1 MTVTRSFGGGAFV
14 LAMALTA
21 TAQAEVR
28 LEVRPLFG
36 PGCLPTRAPAELI
49 VTVENPTTSPVPG
62 TLTLDAVNPSAHA
75 VRTVRAVGV
84 NVPPRSRASVR
95 LASAV
100 VVSGNDQ
107 VLRFTDARGK
117 VVATTAVSFTQGSD
131 GVLLDATPGS
141 RVAVAQRGN
150 AGGLTG
156 SFPAGP
162 WSATG
167 GYIDLD
173 PSYVPDP
180 YVPPSAYGA
189 SSARAPLCTVER
201 VAETGE
207 ILLPRTS
214 AGYSNV
220 GAVLIDT
227 ATLSALPTGELGA
240 LADYVLSGGSLALV
254 VEHPSDLRHPV
265 VASFAGA
272 DIEVFPA
279 PPLRPEGAV
288 MVRMDYPGSR
298 YSRAELTD
306 ASNPLDS
313 TFAGARSFRGGHL
326 HPRALG
332 AMFPSLPAYSIGAS
346 ADYGSG
352 QVFLLAWNPAREPAV
367 NDPWSV
373 QALQRMAS
381 VGVSRREAAFLLRP
395 VDTTPVPASVRELLT
410 PRDGVRPA
418 LAWVSLGA
426 LVYGLFAGPL
436 LFALV
441 GRRKRR
447 ALAALP
453 LVGLVALVGCV
464 RLADRLRREQGRAR
478 AITLVDLHAGMTRGA
493 FRRYLGLTAPDRGDT
508 VLQSA
513 EPGREMVLD
522 PLAGRGRVLLV
533 HERDGAKLQG
543 VALAPWTTTVVREE
557 GHQTLG
563 GYVSL
568 SASPAGDLRVVNRLP
583 WALEDV
589 VVVAAGSE
597 EARTFARIAPGASR
611 GVSEGRVLSGG
622 LASRFATLQ
631 PAAMQL
637 WGSPEAA
644 AALPPETQASAPP
657 GVTLARWFARP
668 PERAGAWEAI
678 LAMTTVP
685 GQPDRWATGEPPVLI
700 ARVAVPVS
708 VGASLQGLRIDRDE
722 VWVRVSGYGGA
733 P

>member
-1 MTVTRSFGGGAFV
+1 
-14 LAMALTA
+14 MALSA
-21 TAQAEVR
+21 AAQAEVR
-28 LEVRPLFG
+28 LDVRPLFG
-36 PGCLPTRAPAELI
+36 PGCLPARAPAELI

-62 TLTLDAVNPSAHA
+62 TLTLDAANPNANA

-95 LASAV
+95 LASSV
-100 VVSGNDQ
+100 VVAGNEQ
-107 VLRFTDARGK
+107 VLRLIDARGK
-117 VVATTAVSFTQGSD
+117 VIASTTVSFTQGSD

-150 AGGLTG
+150 TAGVFSLLAAGGSLG
-156 SFPAGP
+156 
-162 WSATG
+162 G
-167 GYIDLD
+167 GYSDPSQD
-173 PSYVPDP
+173 PSYVVDP
-180 YVPPSAYGA
+180 YVPPSAYGT
-189 SSARAPLCTVER
+189 SRARAPLCVVDR

-220 GAVLIDT
+220 GAVLMDT
-227 ATLSALPTGELGA
+227 ATLTALPTGELGA
-240 LADYVLSGGSLALV
+240 LADYVLSGGSLALI
-254 VEHPSDLRHPV
+254 VEHASDLRHPV

-272 DIEVFPA
+272 DVEAFPA
-279 PPLRPEGAV
+279 PSLRPNGAV
-288 MVRMDYPGSR
+288 MVQMDYPGSR
-298 YSRAELTD
+298 SYRTELVEVAT
-306 ASNPLDS
+306 PLDS

-326 HPRALG
+326 HARAFAALF
-332 AMFPSLPAYSIGAS
+332 ANLPAYSMGSS

-352 QVFLLAWNPAREPAV
+352 SVFLLAWNPAREPAL

-373 QALQRMAS
+373 QALQRIAAL
-381 VGVSRREAAFLLRP
+381 GTSRREAGFLLRP

-418 LAWVSLGA
+418 LGWVSLGA

-464 RLADRLRREQGRAR
+464 RLADRLRRDQGRAR
-478 AITLVDLHAGMTRGA
+478 AVTLIDLHAGMTRGA
-493 FRRYLGLTAPDRGDT
+493 FRRYMGLSAPDRSDT
-508 VLQSA
+508 VLQTT

-522 PLAGRGRVLLV
+522 PLSGRGRVFLV
-533 HERDGAKLQG
+533 NERDGAKLQG
-543 VALAPWTTTVVREE
+543 VALAPWATTVVREE
-557 GHQTLG
+557 GYQTLG
-563 GYVSL
+563 GYVTF
-568 SASPAGDLRVVNRLP
+568 SATPAGDLRIVNRLP

-589 VVVAAGSE
+589 VVVASGAE
-597 EARTFARIAPGASR
+597 EARTFTRIAPGASR
-611 GVSEGRVLSGG
+611 GVSEGRVLAGG

-631 PAAMQL
+631 PAAMVL
-637 WGSPEAA
+637 WESPGAA
-644 AALPPETQASAPP
+644 AALPPETASSAPP

-668 PERAGAWEAI
+668 PERASAWEAV
-678 LAMTTVP
+678 LAMTAVP
-685 GQPDRWATGEPPVLI
+685 GQPDRWAASEPPVLV
-700 ARVAVPVS
+700 ARVAVPITT
-708 VGASLQGLRIDRDE
+708 GASLQGLRIDRDE